1 MDPGPADPT
10 QYLRWRVGVLHH
22 MVSGGHGQHWHV
34 ADVTGGKLGGTD
46 LQAALDRQE
55 ELIEELLGR

>member
-1 MDPGPADPT
+1 MAFAGVEGAVGGGAADLLIERDPVE
-10 QYLRWRVGVLHH
+10 QL
-22 MVSGGHGQHWHV
+22 GQHWHV